1 MKYTAFVVIACI
13 MIACNG
19 VENVAPQYPDHVLA
33 LEEKE
38 TIDHPLDQLIVE
50 DAGDQWKIMSPYVGP
65 PDYQGI
71 SYIIES
77 DSLLNYSA
85 CPEVNEGVEMLVG
98 LVDKGLGKNK
108 LAAGQYVHFSYY
120 TGVAL
125 FDKDTVKTVLLE

>member
-1 MKYTAFVVIACI
+1 MKYTAFVVIACL
-13 MIACNG
+13 MMACR
-19 VENVAPQYPDHVLA
+19 VENVAPQHPDHVLA

-38 TIDHPLDQLIVE
+38 TIYHPLDQLIVE

-77 DSLLNYSA
+77 DSLHTYSA
-85 CPEVNEGVEMLVG
+85 CPEVNEGVEILVG
-98 LVDKGLGKNK
+98 RVDKGLGKNK

-120 TGVAL
+120 TGVGL